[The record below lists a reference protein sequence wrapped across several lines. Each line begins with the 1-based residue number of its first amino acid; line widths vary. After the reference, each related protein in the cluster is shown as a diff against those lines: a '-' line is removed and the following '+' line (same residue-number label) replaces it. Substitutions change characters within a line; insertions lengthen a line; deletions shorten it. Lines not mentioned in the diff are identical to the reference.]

1 MEIFNKET
9 DSLPVYMLYFIEMPS
24 MKASGGF
31 RVNDEFNTCLYPC
44 GIQNYI
50 ISQI

>member
-1 MEIFNKET
+1 MEIFEKNT
-9 DSLPVYMLYFIEMPS
+9 TSLPVYMLYFMEMPV

-31 RVNDEFNTCLYPC
+31 RVNNEFKTCLYAC